1 MEELCYAS
9 LRRLKLLQAVLE
21 ISDWTRLIVLGT
33 YPQYRQNTQQ
43 LWDTYLWWTSHD
55 TSDCR
60 LLAGGA

>member
-1 MEELCYAS
+1 MLCFPA
-9 LRRLKLLQAVLE
+9 QNQITAGGVE

-43 LWDTYLWWTSHD
+43 LWDTHLLWTSHD